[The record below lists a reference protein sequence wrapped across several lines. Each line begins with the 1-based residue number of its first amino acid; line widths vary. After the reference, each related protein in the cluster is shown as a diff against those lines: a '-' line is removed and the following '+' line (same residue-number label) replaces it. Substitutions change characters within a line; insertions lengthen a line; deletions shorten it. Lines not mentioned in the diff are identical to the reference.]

1 MTTIQSD
8 KVLDH
13 LKKGEIK
20 LEGRFIHGSNYTFL
34 VKIFPKEA
42 LPFLAV
48 YKPVEGERSL
58 WDFPE
63 NTLAQ
68 REVAAFLIAEALGWQ
83 FVPPTVF
90 RNDGPYGPG
99 SVQLFIEHDS
109 DLHYFNFGDAEIQRL
124 RPVVLFDLLIN
135 NADRKGGHIILGE
148 DQHLWLIDH
157 GLCFHE
163 EEKLRTVLWDFAGEA
178 IPVELQAALEK
189 ILSKL
194 EVSSELLDKL
204 GEFLS
209 PVEIAALLKR
219 TKALITCKEFPFP
232 PKDRRGYPFPP
243 V

>member
-8 KVLDH
+8 KVLNH

-34 VKIFPKEA
+34 VKIFPEEA

-99 SVQLFIEHDS
+99 SVQLFIEHDA

-178 IPVELQAALEK
+178 IPVELRAALEK

-194 EVSSELLDKL
+194 GASSELLDKL
-204 GEFLS
+204 GKFLF

-243 V
+243 I